1 MPWTK
6 LNSIG
11 LFLSFQRICGLSSM
25 VSCSALSVLSLE
37 SLEQIRRMSSKEAF
51 RSCIRSRHCVAAW
64 ASVAVQDQHHRYKV
78 VIEEDA
84 FVVKQRQYNR
94 LLSLT
99 RVLTLAKSETI
110 TGISFWP
117 TKYTNTQI
125 AEDIKVN
132 QWHQCIIKYKCRVIH
147 LNCLAKNRSVSFF
160 SHHTI
165 FQ

>member
-51 RSCIRSRHCVAAW
+51 RSCIRSRHCVGIG
-64 ASVAVQDQHHRYKV
+64 SCLGSTQIQV

-165 FQ
+165 FQVI

>member
-6 LNSIG
+6 LNSNG

-51 RSCIRSRHCVAAW
+51 RSCIRSRQGVGIGSCLG
-64 ASVAVQDQHHRYKV
+64 STQIQV

-132 QWHQCIIKYKCRVIH
+132 QWHQCIIKYKCRVINR
-147 LNCLAKNRSVSFF
+147 NCLAKNRSVSFF
-160 SHHTI
+160 SYHTI